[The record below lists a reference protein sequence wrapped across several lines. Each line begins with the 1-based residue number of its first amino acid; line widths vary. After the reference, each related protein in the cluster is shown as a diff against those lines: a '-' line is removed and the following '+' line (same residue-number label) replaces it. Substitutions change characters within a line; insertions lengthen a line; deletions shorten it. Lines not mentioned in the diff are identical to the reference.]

1 MKLRK
6 FGNWWIYLSIFKSSQ
21 QIRKLQFC
29 KRILKTKGI
38 CLCADYSNHTSVK
51 FCLLAILKP
60 INDYDG
66 YDYDYDN
73 DYVSD

>member
-1 MKLRK
+1 MGIDGFIFQYLNLLNKYENFNFAKEFLKRK
-6 FGNWWIYLSIFKSSQ
+6 VFAYAPM
-21 QIRKLQFC
+21 
-29 KRILKTKGI
+29 
-38 CLCADYSNHTSVK
+38 ADYSIHTSVK